1 MKKLTG
7 AIKQMLDALAFEH
20 AGEHMSMKDKTQILA
35 QSSNSVNEAAL
46 KELQPSLSRSGSSS
60 RRVALYMGSELPPEV
75 MGYVIET
82 CSRLKHQLTVLS
94 FQSEYITRELLS
106 EYQHTLEETG
116 VEMEV
121 VALSGDPVSGLGRY
135 LRKHPEIAFLT
146 CRDTGYLG
154 RRCLKG
160 KYPQNAFPVPVVV
173 VTTVAEDAGVQSE
186 AASTDDSGEV
196 VVA

>member
-1 MKKLTG
+1 
-7 AIKQMLDALAFEH
+7 MLDALAFEH

-46 KELQPSLSRSGSSS
+46 KELQPALSRSGSSS
-60 RRVALYMGSELPPEV
+60 RRVALYMGSELSPEV

-94 FQSEYITRELLS
+94 FQSENITRELLS

-116 VEMEV
+116 VEMDV

-186 AASTDDSGEV
+186 AVSSDDSGEV